1 MARLRETYNALN
13 MTPPVA
19 TPPDTL
25 IDAMQTGDRLGYHP
39 ETVQKEIAH
48 FRELM
53 PKAVAAVN
61 TAVSEGQKRL
71 VEFSQHPPS
80 HDAGVDIKAEIQKRA
95 DALARAQSLVSDAG
109 K

>member
-1 MARLRETYNALN
+1 

-39 ETVQKEIAH
+39 ETAQKEIARFH
-48 FRELM
+48 ELM

-61 TAVSEGQKRL
+61 TAVSEGRKRL

-80 HDAGVDIKAEIQKRA
+80 NDAGVDIKAEIQKRT
-95 DALARAQSLVSDAG
+95 DALARAQSLISDAG